1 MEVEATTGGEWRR
14 RRGRPPRLRW
24 RPARL
29 NLRPP
34 RGRGGGVGHDHVRGA
49 AVVEVGATIAGGE
62 AATVESGGVGGD
74 GARRETGRSTNG
86 GRLVARAGD
95 V

>member
-1 MEVEATTGGEWRR
+1 
-14 RRGRPPRLRW
+14 
-24 RPARL
+24 
-29 NLRPP
+29 
-34 RGRGGGVGHDHVRGA
+34 
-49 AVVEVGATIAGGE
+49 VEVGATIAGGE